1 VKADAPGEVEMK
13 IGRMLA
19 ELIPEFGVDLND
31 QLIVPDPP
39 AVHPRVMHICIEGA
53 ER

>member
-1 VKADAPGEVEMK
+1 LCSSRG
-13 IGRMLA
+13 LA
-19 ELIPEFGVDLND
+19 KLIPEFGVDLKD

-39 AVHPRVMHICIEGA
+39 AVHPRVMHIVIKGA